1 MANINAYGIYHNT
14 SLEYDHRR
22 KKPSVKQNRKKIKRS
37 YKNNDSSIFYFIVGL
52 FCVFFLFTHESE
64 NKNSKK
70 GKYVTTMI
78 DTKWSMVPLVLE
90 MAEYMAEE
98 NPYSLWLFVDSISQL
113 NPALS
118 ELDNDQIKYQIAL
131 SKAGLLLSN
140 SKLRLLKF
148 SLSMHIYSPRIEM
161 YAQMAADRGVQCS
174 TSVEIDGELVC
185 SIEELKKV
193 LQRISVEGSK
203 HLCETYHIDHHHPS
217 SKNRSN
223 IAILYGEL
231 GTSEFASYHTVLK
244 QYAQEGSIDYVLRH
258 FVKEKSE
265 QKVRLSGYGVELH
278 MKSTEYKAE
287 DDSVVKDKN
296 DINRNEDEEDI
307 SEIEGFDFKRLI
319 ELYPDRKLDLLKFRT
334 HLSEVSGELA
344 PLKAWQFQELSL
356 QAAQRIVSGPPQD
369 AVQTFIHIAQNFPTQ
384 ARSLANV
391 KVSKELRDEVS
402 KNQDSFSMGL
412 NLQPTDTVLLLNGM
426 YFDIDITDMSTILDS
441 ATQELSIMEGLYS
454 IGITDKK
461 AISSMLALDFG
472 SVKGK
477 SYAVDIR
484 DSAIQWIND
493 LETDATYKR
502 WPSSVDDLL
511 RPTFPGM
518 LRSIRRN
525 LYNLVIV
532 CNPASKSSWP
542 LLKLTDSFL
551 NHQSPLRVGIVF
563 NVSPKP
569 AIGLN
574 DASVAI
580 LNAYNYIVEQTSKPL
595 AAFNFITNMYTSISE
610 DRDVIVD
617 DVLNEFKKQYPK
629 AIIDEIFGEDSDY
642 DTAQILA
649 KEYIAKTGFRKLPQV
664 LLNGVP
670 LQEKSLVEEDF
681 EEAVLVELVTQT
693 QTLQKAVYKREL
705 TDTDNVVDWLMTQPN
720 VMPRLNSRVLN
731 TDSSKNLQLS
741 DKHEF
746 VLKSMNY
753 ITFAKKS
760 SINPITHWIV
770 GDFSKLSTFKLIKNT
785 FEHLKSDSE
794 SRIGVIP
801 NPSSNDGHII
811 KINKIVFEAFKQE
824 DKLNILV
831 KHLSQAINVNKNHIE
846 VINSL
851 PEEIH
856 FDVSKIDIQLYRN
869 FAFEALNFENGQ
881 CGVITNGRILGP
893 FDEDEDFLTD
903 DFALLEQH
911 TLKGSVNK
919 ILNIL
924 KESDVMDIT
933 SDMIMKASALISSRS
948 QTKNRHSIPDV
959 STKHSVIKLT
969 ANNEDEPVF
978 EINVIVDP
986 VSRGAQKVGSIISV
1000 LSRVLNANINIYFN
1014 CVDKNSDMPVKS
1026 FYRFVLEPEVIFDK
1040 SGHLSPDP
1048 IAKFSNMPTSPL
1060 LTQILHVPDNWLVE
1074 SIESP
1079 YDLDN
1084 IRLEDVEMGV
1094 YSRYELEY
1102 LLLEGHCYDS
1112 VNMNPPRGLQMTLG
1126 TKSNPVVVD
1135 TIVMANL
1142 GYFQMKANPGA
1153 WMLRL
1158 RQGPSADIYDII
1170 SHEGSDR
1177 SPNSMD
1183 IKVLISSFR
1192 SHIIKVKVAKKPG
1205 KQSLNVLGD
1214 DDAENKGLWN
1224 SITSS
1229 FSSGSPDKSTDE
1241 TINIFSVASGHLYE
1255 RFLRIMMLSV
1265 LKNTKSPVKFWFL
1278 KNYLSPTVKN
1288 FLPIMAQEYK
1298 FQYELVEYKWP
1309 RWLHQQTE
1317 KQRTIWGYKILFLDV
1332 LFPLDVK
1339 KIIFVDADQ
1348 VVRADMKELVD
1359 LDLGGAPYA
1368 YTPFCESRKE
1378 MDGFRFWKQ
1387 GYWKTHLQGRRYHIS
1402 ALYVVDLKRFRK
1414 VAAGDRLRGQY
1425 QALSQDPNSLSNLD
1439 QDLPNNMIH
1448 QVSIKSLPQEWLW
1461 CETWCDDASKKSAKT
1476 IDLCN
1481 NPLTKEAKL
1490 TAAMRIVSEWKDYDN
1505 EIKRLQI
1512 KQSEHEDEVFN
1523 VDTQSKGPEVHTEL

>member
-1 MANINAYGIYHNT
+1 MSKII
-14 SLEYDHRR
+14 R
-22 KKPSVKQNRKKIKRS
+22 KKLNNNGQYSSRS
-37 YKNNDSSIFYFIVGL
+37 RFKNNESITWLLFVGL
-52 FCVFFLFTHESE
+52 FLYLFVIESKIST
-64 NKNSKK
+64 KN
-70 GKYVTTMI
+70 GKSVTTMI
-78 DTKWSMVPLVLE
+78 DAKWSLAPLVLE
-90 MAEYMAEE
+90 MAEYMAEDSQQ
-98 NPYSLWLFVDSISQL
+98 SLWSFVDKISDL
-113 NPALS
+113 NPVLN
-118 ELDNDQIKYQIAL
+118 ELENDEIKYQTALFHAESLL
-131 SKAGLLLSN
+131 SK

-161 YAQMAADRGVQCS
+161 YTQMADDVGVKCS
-174 TSVEIDGELVC
+174 TAVDLDGQLVC
-185 SIEELKKV
+185 SVDQLKDILKQIEK
-193 LQRISVEGSK
+193 RGSK
-203 HLCETYHIDHHHPS
+203 ISSLVYQIDHHYPTS
-217 SKNRSN
+217 GNKNN
-223 IAILYGEL
+223 VAILYGEL
-231 GTSEFASYHTVLK
+231 GTLEFSNYHKILK
-244 QYAQEGSIDYVLRH
+244 KFAQKGVIDYVFRH
-258 FVKEKSE
+258 FVKNRSQ

-296 DINRNEDEEDI
+296 EMNVNESDEDT

-319 ELYPDRKLDLLKFRT
+319 ELYPDKKQELLKLRI

-356 QAAQRIVSGPPQD
+356 QAAQRIMSGPPQD
-369 AVQTFIHIAQNFPTQ
+369 AIQTFIHIAQNFPTQ
-384 ARSLANV
+384 ARSLANI
-391 KVSKELRDEVS
+391 KVSKELRNEIA
-402 KNQDSFSMGL
+402 KNQDSFSMNL
-412 NLQPTDTVLLLNGM
+412 NLQPSDTIMLLNGM
-426 YFDIDITDMSTILDS
+426 YFDTDMTDMSTILDTI
-441 ATQELSIMEGLYS
+441 TQELQIMEGLYS

-461 AISSMLALDFG
+461 AVTSMLELDVG
-472 SVKGK
+472 SIKGK
-477 SYAVDIR
+477 SYSVDIR

-493 LETDATYKR
+493 LESDVAYKR
-502 WPSSVDDLL
+502 WPSSIDDLL

-525 LYNLVIV
+525 LYNLIVI
-532 CNPASKSSWP
+532 CNPASRNSWS
-542 LLKLTDSFL
+542 LLKLSDSFL
-551 NHQSPLRVGIVF
+551 GHLSPLRIGIVF
-563 NVSPKP
+563 DVSPKP
-569 AIGLN
+569 ITGLTS
-574 DASVAI
+574 ASVAL
-580 LNAYNYIVEQTSKPL
+580 LNAYNYIVEQTSKPSV
-595 AAFNFITNMYTSISE
+595 AFSFITNVYTTIKE
-610 DRDVIVD
+610 DRDVIVT
-617 DVLNEFKKQYPK
+617 DVLSEFKKLYPK
-629 AIIDEIFGEDSDY
+629 AVIDDIFGEDSDY
-642 DTAQILA
+642 DTARMLA
-649 KEYIAKTGFRKLPQV
+649 KEYIGKIGFRKLPQV

-681 EEAVLVELVTQT
+681 EEAVLVELVQQT
-693 QTLQKAVYKREL
+693 QILQKAVYKREL
-705 TDTDNVVDWLMTQPN
+705 TDADSVVDWLMSQPN
-720 VMPRLNSRVLN
+720 VMPRLNSRILN
-731 TDSSKNLQLS
+731 PDSTKTLQLANFQGSIS
-741 DKHEF
+741 DTILYFSFSK
-746 VLKSMNY
+746 K
-753 ITFAKKS
+753 IT
-760 SINPITHWIV
+760 IYPITHWIV
-770 GDFSKLSTFKLIKNT
+770 GDFSNVSAIKLIINVY
-785 FEHLKSDSE
+785 EHLKSESE
-794 SRIGVIP
+794 SRVGIIP
-801 NPSSNDGHII
+801 NLSSNDEYSIKLNKIILEAFNQNEKLSVLIQYLSQTVSSKKDYIEII
-811 KINKIVFEAFKQE
+811 KT
-824 DKLNILV
+824 
-831 KHLSQAINVNKNHIE
+831 
-846 VINSL
+846 L
-851 PEEIH
+851 PEE
-856 FDVSKIDIQLYRN
+856 
-869 FAFEALNFENGQ
+869 LNFDISNQDLTIYSNYCADILKFDKGQ
-881 CGVITNGRILGP
+881 HGVITNGHILGP
-893 FDEDEDFLTD
+893 FDNDEEFLVD

-924 KESDVMDIT
+924 KDSDVSDIT
-933 SDMIMKASALISSRS
+933 SDMIMKASTLISSRP
-948 QTKNRHSIPDV
+948 QTKNRHSIPEV
-959 STKHSVIKLT
+959 SDKYSVIKLS
-969 ANNEDEPVF
+969 AQNEDEPVF

-986 VSRGAQKVGSIISV
+986 ISRGAQKIGSIISV
-1000 LSRVLNANINIYFN
+1000 LSQVLNANINIYLN
-1014 CVDKNSDMPVKS
+1014 CVDKNSDMPLKS
-1026 FYRFVLEPEVIFDK
+1026 FYRFVLESQVTFDK
-1040 SGHLSPDP
+1040 SGHLSPNP
-1048 IAKFSNMPTSPL
+1048 IAKFTNMPTSPL

-1074 SIESP
+1074 SVSSP

-1102 LLLEGHCYDS
+1102 LLLEGHCYDAI
-1112 VNMNPPRGLQMTLG
+1112 NMNPPRGLQMTLG
-1126 TKSNPVVVD
+1126 TKLNPVMVD

-1142 GYFQMKANPGA
+1142 GYFQLKANPGA
-1153 WMLRL
+1153 WTLRL
-1158 RQGPSADIYDII
+1158 RQGPSADIYDIV
-1170 SHEGSDR
+1170 SSEGSEK
-1177 SPNSMD
+1177 STNNSD

-1192 SHIIKVKVAKKPG
+1192 SHILKVKVAKKAG
-1205 KQSLNVLGD
+1205 KQNLSVLGD
-1214 DDAENKGLWN
+1214 DNAENKGLWN

-1229 FSSGSPDKSTDE
+1229 FSSGSSDQAADE

-1278 KNYLSPTVKN
+1278 KNYLSPTFKD
-1288 FLPIMAQEYK
+1288 FLPVMANEYK

-1461 CETWCDDASKKSAKT
+1461 CETWCDDESKIFAKT

-1505 EIKRLQI
+1505 EIKSLQI
-1512 KQSEHEDEVFN
+1512 KQSKHEDEIIN
-1523 VDTQSKGPEVHTEL
+1523 EEDQSTDQNNHTEL

>member
-1 MANINAYGIYHNT
+1 MYNT
-14 SLEYDHRR
+14 NNCVPNQNHGRQQPTRR
-22 KKPSVKQNRKKIKRS
+22 ARYKFKKNKQNG
-37 YKNNDSSIFYFIVGL
+37 SIFWVVILGIVL
-52 FCVFFLFTHESE
+52 YLYTTEMKAS
-64 NKNSKK
+64 SKK
-70 GKYVTTMI
+70 GKTVTTMI
-78 DTKWSMVPLVLE
+78 DTKWSLTPLVLE
-90 MAEYMAEE
+90 MAEYMAEDSQH
-98 NPYSLWLFVDSISQL
+98 SLWSFVDNISDL
-113 NPALS
+113 HPVLK
-118 ELDNDQIKYQIAL
+118 ELENDEIKYQSAL
-131 SKAGLLLSN
+131 SNAELLLSK

-161 YAQMAADRGVQCS
+161 YAQMAADRGIECS
-174 TSVEIDGELVC
+174 TAVDINGQLVC
-185 SIEELKKV
+185 SLEQLKTIVNQIEA
-193 LQRISVEGSK
+193 EGSTSNS
-203 HLCETYHIDHHHPS
+203 EIYHIDHHYPS
-217 SKNRSN
+217 SGNKNN
-223 IAILYGEL
+223 VAILYGEL
-231 GTSEFASYHTVLK
+231 GTSEFSLFHKVLK
-244 QYAQEGSIDYVLRH
+244 VYAQNGVIDYIFRH
-258 FVKEKSE
+258 FVKDKSE

-296 DINRNEDEEDI
+296 GININELEEDT
-307 SEIEGFDFKRLI
+307 SEIEGFDIKRLI
-319 ELYPDRKLDLLKFRT
+319 ELYPDKKQDLLKFRT
-334 HLSEVSGELA
+334 HLSEMSGELA

-356 QAAQRIVSGPPQD
+356 QAAQRIMSGPSQD
-369 AVQTFIHIAQNFPTQ
+369 AIQTFIHIAQNFPTQ

-391 KVSKELRDEVS
+391 KVSKELRDEIT

-412 NLQPTDTVLLLNGM
+412 NLQPSDTVMLLNGM
-426 YFDIDITDMSTILDS
+426 YFDVDVTDMSTILES
-441 ATQELSIMEGLYS
+441 ITQELRIMEGLYS
-454 IGITDKK
+454 IGIKDKN
-461 AISSMLALDFG
+461 AVSSMLALDVG

-484 DSAIQWIND
+484 DSAIQWVND
-493 LETDATYKR
+493 LESDAAYKR
-502 WPSSVDDLL
+502 WPSSLDDLL

-532 CNPASKSSWP
+532 CDPASKSSWP
-542 LLKLTDSFL
+542 LLKLSDSFL
-551 NHQSPLRVGIVF
+551 GHLSPLRIGIVF
-563 NVSPKP
+563 SVSSKP
-569 AIGLN
+569 AIGLTS
-574 DASVAI
+574 ASVAL
-580 LNAYNYIVEQTSKPL
+580 LNAYNYIVEQTSKPSV
-595 AAFNFITNMYTSISE
+595 AFSFITNVYSSISE
-610 DRDVIVD
+610 DRDVIVS
-617 DVLNEFKKQYPK
+617 DVLTEFKKVYPK
-629 AIIDEIFGEDSDY
+629 AVVDDVFGEGTDY
-642 DTAQILA
+642 DTARMLS
-649 KEYIAKTGFRKLPQV
+649 KEYIARIGFRKLPQV

-681 EEAVLVELVTQT
+681 EEAVLVELVAQT
-693 QTLQKAVYKREL
+693 QILQKAVYKREL
-705 TDTDNVVDWLMTQPN
+705 TDADSVTDWLMSQPN

-731 TDSSKNLQLS
+731 PDSSKTLQLAGTHGLIS
-741 DKHEF
+741 N
-746 VLKSMNY
+746 LISY
-753 ITFAKKS
+753 ISFTKNS
-760 SINPITHWIV
+760 VTNSITHWIV
-770 GDFSKLSTFKLIKNT
+770 GDFSSISTFKLIT
-785 FEHLKSDSE
+785 TVYEHLKSGSE
-794 SRIGVIP
+794 SRIGIIP
-801 NPSSNDGHII
+801 NPSSDDEHII
-811 KINKIVFEAFKQE
+811 KINKIIFESFKNK
-824 DKLNILV
+824 DKLHILI
-831 KHLSQAINVNKNHIE
+831 KHLTNAIVSNKDHVE
-846 VINSL
+846 VLNSL
-851 PEEIH
+851 PDELQ
-856 FDVSKIDIQLYRN
+856 FDISNSDLAIYNSYAVNALK
-869 FAFEALNFENGQ
+869 FERGQ
-881 CGVITNGRILGP
+881 SGVITNGRILGP
-893 FDEDEDFLTD
+893 FDNDEEFLTD
-903 DFALLEQH
+903 DFSLLEQH
-911 TLKGSVNK
+911 TLKSSINR
-919 ILNIL
+919 ILDIL
-924 KESDVMDIT
+924 KESDVADVT
-933 SDMIMKASALISSRS
+933 SDMLMKASALISSRP
-948 QTKNRHSIPDV
+948 QTKNRHKIPEV
-959 STKHSVIKLT
+959 SSKHSVIKMP
-969 ANNEDEPVF
+969 AKNENEPVF

-986 VSRGAQKVGSIISV
+986 VSRGAQKIGSIISV
-1000 LSRVLNANINIYFN
+1000 LSEVLNTNINIYLN
-1014 CVDKNSDMPVKS
+1014 CVDKNSDMPLKS
-1026 FYRFVLEPEVIFDK
+1026 FYRFVLEPDVVFDK
-1040 SGHLSPDP
+1040 SGHLAPNP
-1048 IAKFSNMPTSPL
+1048 IAKFTNMPTSPL

-1074 SIESP
+1074 SVASP

-1102 LLLEGHCYDS
+1102 LLLEGHCYDA

-1126 TKSNPVVVD
+1126 TKTNPVMVD

-1153 WMLRL
+1153 WTLRL
-1158 RQGPSADIYDII
+1158 RQGLSADIYDIV
-1170 SHEGSDR
+1170 SHEGSEQT
-1177 SPNSMD
+1177 PNSTD

-1192 SHIIKVKVAKKPG
+1192 SHILKVKVAKKAG
-1205 KQSLNVLGD
+1205 KQSLSVLD
-1214 DDAENKGLWN
+1214 DDNDENKGLWN

-1229 FSSGSPDKSTDE
+1229 FSSGSADKSADE
-1241 TINIFSVASGHLYE
+1241 IINIFSVASGHLYE

-1265 LKNTKSPVKFWFL
+1265 LKHTKSPVKFWFL
-1278 KNYLSPTVKN
+1278 KNYLSPTFKD
-1288 FLPIMAQEYK
+1288 FLPVMASEYK

-1348 VVRADMKELVD
+1348 VVRADMKELVN

-1461 CETWCDDASKKSAKT
+1461 CETWCDEASKKSAKT

-1512 KQSEHEDEVFN
+1512 KQSEHEDEIIKEEV
-1523 VDTQSKGPEVHTEL
+1523 QSIELEKHTEL

>member
-1 MANINAYGIYHNT
+1 MAKILYE
-14 SLEYDHRR
+14 LEDEFEYWSGKHSVKARR
-22 KKPSVKQNRKKIKRS
+22 KKPKRKHIGKDLSVGF
-37 YKNNDSSIFYFIVGL
+37 YLVMFFFIFLIIQI
-52 FCVFFLFTHESE
+52 SE
-64 NKNSKK
+64 NKNVKK

-98 NPYSLWLFVDSISQL
+98 SRHNLWSFVDSISEM
-113 NPALS
+113 NPTLS
-118 ELDNDQIKYQIAL
+118 KLDNDQIKYQAAL
-131 SKAGLLLSN
+131 SKAELLLSK

-148 SLSMHIYSPRIEM
+148 ALSMHIYSPRIEM
-161 YAQMAADRGVQCS
+161 YAQMAADRGVKCS
-174 TSVEIDGELVC
+174 TSVEINGELIC
-185 SIEELKKV
+185 
-193 LQRISVEGSK
+193 SVEKLDQVLKQIIAEGIK
-203 HLCETYHIDHHHPS
+203 IPCETYHIDHHHPS
-217 SKNRSN
+217 SKNKSN
-223 IAILYGEL
+223 VAILYGEL
-231 GTSEFASYHTVLK
+231 GTAEFAVFHHVLK
-244 QYAQEGSIDYVLRH
+244 KYAQEGSIDYVLRH
-258 FVKEKSE
+258 FVKDKSE

-296 DINRNEDEEDI
+296 DMNINELEEDT
-307 SEIEGFDFKRLI
+307 SEIEGFDFKRLV
-319 ELYPDRKLDLLKFRT
+319 ELYPDKKQDLIKFRA

-356 QAAQRIVSGPPQD
+356 QAAQRIMSGPPQD
-369 AVQTFIHIAQNFPTQ
+369 AIQTFIHIAQNFPTQ

-391 KVSKELRDEVS
+391 KVSNELRAEVS

-412 NLQPTDTVLLLNGM
+412 NLQPSDTVLLLNGM

-441 ATQELSIMEGLYS
+441 ITQELGIMEGLYS
-454 IGITDKK
+454 IGIKDKK
-461 AISSMLALDFG
+461 AITSMLALDLG
-472 SVKGK
+472 GAKGK
-477 SYAVDIR
+477 SYAIDIR
-484 DSAIQWIND
+484 DSSIQWIND

-502 WPSSVDDLL
+502 WPASVDDLL

-525 LYNLVIV
+525 LYNLVVV
-532 CNPASKSSWP
+532 CDPASKSSWP

-551 NHQSPLRVGIVF
+551 SHQSPLRVGIVF

-574 DASVAI
+574 DASVAF

-595 AAFNFITNMYTSISE
+595 VAFNFITNIYTSIRE
-610 DRDVIVD
+610 DRDAIVD
-617 DVLNEFKKQYPK
+617 DVLKAFKKQYPK
-629 AIIDEIFGEDSDY
+629 APINEIFGEESDY
-642 DTAQILA
+642 DTARILA
-649 KEYIAKTGFRKLPQV
+649 EEYVSKIGFRKLPQV

-670 LQEKSLVEEDF
+670 LKEKSLVEEDF

-693 QTLQKAVYKREL
+693 QTLQKAVYKRDL
-705 TDTDNVVDWLMTQPN
+705 TDADNVVDWIMTRPN

-731 TDSSKNLQLS
+731 SDSSKNLQLNNQ
-741 DKHEF
+741 HEF
-746 VLKSMNY
+746 IFKAMNY
-753 ITFAKKS
+753 ITFTKKS

-770 GDFSKLSTFKLIKNT
+770 GDFSKLSSFKLIKNT
-785 FEHLKSDSE
+785 FEHLESDSE
-794 SRIGVIP
+794 ARIGIIP
-801 NPSSNDGHII
+801 NPSSTDEHVI
-811 KINKIVFEAFKQE
+811 KMNKIVFEAFKQE
-824 DKLNILV
+824 DKLKILV
-831 KHLSQAINVNKNHIE
+831 KHLSQAMQANKDHIE
-846 VINSL
+846 IINSL

-856 FDVSKIDIQLYRN
+856 FEVSKIEMESFNNY
-869 FAFEALNFENGQ
+869 AVKTLNFKKGQ
-881 CGVITNGRILGP
+881 CGIVTNGRILGP
-893 FDEDEDFLTD
+893 FDEDEDFLRD

-911 TLKGSVNK
+911 TLKSSVNK

-924 KESDVMDIT
+924 KDSDLVEIT

-948 QTKNRHSIPDV
+948 QTKSRHSIPNV
-959 STKHSVIKLT
+959 STKHSVIKL
-969 ANNEDEPVF
+969 AAANEDEPVF
-978 EINVIVDP
+978 EINVMVDP

-1000 LSRVLNANINIYFN
+1000 LSNVINANINVFLN

-1060 LTQILHVPDNWLVE
+1060 LTQIIHVPDNWLVE
-1074 SIESP
+1074 SVESP

-1126 TKSNPVVVD
+1126 TESNPVVVD

-1205 KQSLNVLGD
+1205 KQSLSVLGD
-1214 DDAENKGLWN
+1214 DDDDNKGLWN
-1224 SITSS
+1224 SIASS
-1229 FSSGSPDKSTDE
+1229 FSSGSPDKSIDE

-1278 KNYLSPTVKN
+1278 KNYLSPTLKD
-1288 FLPIMAQEYK
+1288 FLPIMAKEYK

-1317 KQRTIWGYKILFLDV
+1317 KQRIIWGYKILFLDV

-1448 QVSIKSLPQEWLW
+1448 QVAIKSLPQEWLW

-1490 TAAMRIVSEWKDYDN
+1490 TAAMRIVNEWKDYDN

-1512 KQSEHEDEVFN
+1512 KQSKHEDEVFQ
-1523 VDTQSKGPEVHTEL
+1523 DETQSKEPEVHTEL